1 MPEGSLI
8 LPTRFCPP
16 PAYYRAIALHRGPV
30 VIDTATRFDKR
41 CKQAHRC
48 TIADAGGPLDITVP
62 IAKPYGCTWNDVGVS
77 LHDQWWETAR
87 TALESAYG
95 RTPYFEFYA
104 DDFLPL
110 LDPVRFTT
118 VSALNRDFDAA
129 IRRCLGLRVDVV
141 YEAVGAVAH
150 DPAPYDVGPYW
161 QVRQE
166 RFGYLPGLSTLDL
179 LFNLGPESLLLLNKL
194 LELV

>member
-16 PAYYRAIALHRGPV
+16 PAYYKEMARHSGPV
-30 VIDTATRFDKR
+30 VIDTAARFDKR

-48 TIADAGGPLDITVP
+48 AIADARGPLDITVP
-62 IAKPYGCTWNDVGVS
+62 IAKPYGRTWDRVAVS

-110 LDPVRFTT
+110 LQPDRFSS
-118 VSALNRDFDAA
+118 VAALNRDFDTA
-129 IRRCLGLRVDVV
+129 IRRCLQLPAEVT
-141 YEAVGAVAH
+141 YEPLNSPDAREPE
-150 DPAPYDVGPYW
+150 PADIGPYW
-161 QVRQE
+161 QVRQD

-179 LFNLGPESLLLLNKL
+179 LFNLGPESLLKIMLD
-194 LELV
+194 